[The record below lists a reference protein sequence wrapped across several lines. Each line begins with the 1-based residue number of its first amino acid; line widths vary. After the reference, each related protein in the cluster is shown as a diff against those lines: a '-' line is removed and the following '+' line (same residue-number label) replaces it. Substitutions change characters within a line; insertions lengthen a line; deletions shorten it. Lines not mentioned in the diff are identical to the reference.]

1 MGTEQEAVVRSLLDC
16 VAAGDAERAADH
28 YADDASYSYPPW
40 REPIVG
46 RDAIRAALRKL
57 FASCFAELR
66 YTIVNIASTNA
77 VVFTELTDTYNRNGE
92 DVTMHWLSV
101 TEINEKREITAQCDP
116 FDTRE
121 LDA

>member
-16 VAAGDAERAADH
+16 VVARDADRAADH
-28 YADDASYSYPPW
+28 YSDDASYSYPPW

-57 FASCFAELR
+57 FAGCFTELH
-66 YTIVNIASTNA
+66 YTIVNIASTDA
-77 VVFTELTDTYNRNGE
+77 VVFTELIDTNTLNGK
-92 DVTMHWLSV
+92 DVTMRWSSV
-101 TEINEKREITAQCDP
+101 TEINERREITAQRDY